1 LTSERKL
8 AHLAICRDKDVTCKF
23 KPTHF
28 NDVELVHVAIPEMD
42 LRDVDLSVKAFGKT
56 LSVPLL
62 ISAMTGGHPEAKKIN
77 ENLAIAAKDLGIGM
91 CVGSQRAAL
100 EDPSLEDTFA
110 IVRAVSK
117 EILVVGN
124 IGAPQLLLPKGSEL
138 AKRAVNMIDA
148 DALALHLNPLQELVQ
163 PGGDTNYK
171 GVLKAIRELSRSL
184 GVPVIV
190 KETGCGISKEVA
202 KELVD
207 TGAYAIDVSGAGGTS
222 WAAVEYYNAIM
233 QGNNFNADVAESL
246 WDWGIPTAMSICE
259 VVSLPT
265 PPRAIIASGG
275 IRDGLDMAKAIAL
288 GADLV
293 GIARPLLVPAFAGP
307 EEVKALLQRMIY
319 ELKAISM
326 LTGSKKLGD
335 LKRAKFVIKG
345 ELLNW
350 VVQRD
355 IGVKNDAQRR
365 NK

>member
-8 AHLAICRDKDVTCKF
+8 AHLAICRNKDVTCKF

-28 NDVELVHVAIPEMD
+28 NDVELVHVAAPEMD
-42 LRDVDLSVKAFGKT
+42 LREVDLSTKAFGKT
-56 LSVPLL
+56 LSAPLL

-77 ENLAIAAKDLGIGM
+77 ENLAIAARDLGIGI

-110 IVRAVSK
+110 VVRAVSK

-124 IGAPQLLLPKGSEL
+124 IGAPQLLSHEASAL

-148 DALALHLNPLQELVQ
+148 DVLAVHLNPLQELVQ

-171 GVLKAIRELSRSL
+171 GVFKAIRELSRSL
-184 GVPVIV
+184 SVPVLV
-190 KETGCGISKEVA
+190 KETGCGISREVA

-207 TGAYAIDVSGAGGTS
+207 NGVYAIDVSGAGGTS

-233 QGNNFNADVAESL
+233 QGDNFNADVAESL

-259 VVSLPT
+259 VASLAP
-265 PPRAIIASGG
+265 PPRTIIASGG
-275 IRDGLDMAKAIAL
+275 ISDGLDMAKAIAL
-288 GADLV
+288 GADLI
-293 GIARPLLVPAFAGP
+293 GIARSLLAPAFAGP
-307 EEVKALLQRMIY
+307 EEVKAVLQRMIY
-319 ELKAISM
+319 ELKTVSM
-326 LTGSKKLGD
+326 LTSSKKICD
-335 LKRAKFVIKG
+335 LKHAEFVIKG

-350 VVQRD
+350 IIQRG
-355 IGVKNDAQRR
+355 IEVRNNAQRR